1 MSNFYEEVI
10 TVINEIVG
18 DVAIKQEDYDTIF
31 KDLGI
36 DSLDTANILFEL
48 EEKYNINFLE
58 EDVENLNTVN
68 AIVKYITENLKQ

>member
-18 DVAIKQEDYDTIF
+18 DVAIKQEDYDTTF